1 MVAAEGRRVAR
12 DELHVSESD
21 IDVMTPEALAYTAG
35 QFHVM
40 KHPQHAVDAR
50 DWEWRLCTEVIAHAM
65 DQKGVVLR
73 VSADTKT
80 RLRAIQGGT
89 DDSFMSP
96 EELVDLAP
104 KTGYGADW
112 KTLTGMNSRQLTK
125 LWGRT
130 AFPEDTT
137 LAGLTRQFPD
147 AGIRVARVL
156 WTCAAK
162 VAGNKD
168 TSKRTARR
176 QKAAGIHHDDDG
188 DA

>member
-1 MVAAEGRRVAR
+1 
-12 DELHVSESD
+12 
-21 IDVMTPEALAYTAG
+21 MTTEALAYSAG
-35 QFHVM
+35 AFHAM
-40 KHPQHAVDAR
+40 KNKGNAVDAR
-50 DWEWRLCTEVIAHAM
+50 DWEWRLCTEVIAHAV
-65 DQKGVVLR
+65 DQEGVVLR

-80 RLRAIQGGT
+80 RLRAIRGGT

-104 KTGYGADW
+104 RRTGKTSKGTDW
-112 KTLTGMNSRQLTK
+112 KTLTGMDAIQLKK

-130 AFPEDTT
+130 AFPKDTT

>member
-1 MVAAEGRRVAR
+1 M
-12 DELHVSESD
+12 
-21 IDVMTPEALAYTAG
+21 EAVKLAVLG
-35 QFHVM
+35 
-40 KHPQHAVDAR
+40 
-50 DWEWRLCTEVIAHAM
+50 
-65 DQKGVVLR
+65 DQVRKY
-73 VSADTKT
+73 DN
-80 RLRAIQGGT
+80 
-89 DDSFMSP
+89 
-96 EELVDLAP
+96 
-104 KTGYGADW
+104 GADW

-156 WTCAAK
+156 WTCEAK
-162 VAGNKD
+162 VSGNKA